1 MDQTSIHLTPHS
13 SSLLSYLS
21 DTSTN
26 EWKTLKFVLTE
37 CAMMVGYPIGL
48 LASGQELV
56 HFGYTWVFVTSMSLG
71 ALCVMYSLVWLR
83 NDTHKQG
90 EDGKS
95 ILADTDD
102 DNTQKEAETV
112 ENECSKLLRYV
123 TVSYSS
129 TQYRDRLK
137 NGR

>member
-1 MDQTSIHLTPHS
+1 MSLSPPNGVSQVLSL
-13 SSLLSYLS
+13 LLSYLS

-48 LASGQELV
+48 IATGQELM
-56 HFGYTWVFVTSMSLG
+56 HYGYTWVFVTSMSLG

-90 EDGKS
+90 EDTKH
-95 ILADTDD
+95 ILNDD
-102 DNTQKEAETV
+102 ANKDENVIAETV
-112 ENECSKLLRYV
+112 ESECSKLLRYV
-123 TVSYSS
+123 TVSHMEPAK
-129 TQYRDRLK
+129 LPH
-137 NGR
+137 